1 VSPALAEPAS
11 HEQDSRA
18 RMVGLV
24 LAGNVSQA
32 IATAVELELPQ
43 ALGERP
49 LTVDELADRCGAH
62 RGQIARLM
70 RVLTAFD
77 IFAKTADAKYELTPL
92 GGTLITEAD
101 DGRSLAGM
109 ALFAGSGWLAEA
121 RAALTESVRTGASA
135 FRCAHGTDLA
145 DAMQRHPD
153 LAALWGR
160 WSGYASGVD
169 AQAGPVLASYDFSR
183 ARHVVDV
190 GGRYGDL
197 LAEILL
203 AAPAATGTV
212 FDLPDAEEEA
222 RAHLR
227 DREVEDRARVATG
240 SFFEAVPEG
249 GDVYVLSNVLAD
261 WDDERALELLRNCRA
276 AMAPGVALLVI
287 EPMFAASVLENRGTS
302 LLDLWMMV
310 HSGGM
315 RTVDEVSDLLRAA
328 GLEVRRVIPTSSSA
342 ATLIEA
348 ERP

>member
-1 VSPALAEPAS
+1 
-11 HEQDSRA
+11 
-18 RMVGLV
+18 MVGLV

-43 ALGERP
+43 ALSDGP

-62 RGQIARLM
+62 RRQLARLM
-70 RVLTAFD
+70 RVLAAFD
-77 IFAKTADAKYELTPL
+77 VFAKSGDAYELTVL
-92 GGTLITEAD
+92 GRTLLTETE
-101 DGRSLAGM
+101 DGRSVAGM

-160 WSGYASGVD
+160 WSGYSSGVD
-169 AQAGPVLASYDFSR
+169 AQAGPVLASYDFST

-227 DREVEDRARVATG
+227 ARGVEDRARVAAG
-240 SFFEAVPEG
+240 SFFDSVPAG
-249 GDVYVLSNVLAD
+249 GDLYLLSNVLAD
-261 WDDERALELLRNCRA
+261 WDDERALELLRNCRE
-276 AMAPGVALLVI
+276 AMAPSAVLLVI
-287 EPMFAASVLENRGTS
+287 EPMFPPSVLENRGTS
-302 LLDLWMMV
+302 LLDLWMMI

-315 RTVDEVSDLLRAA
+315 RTVDEVSDLLRTS
-328 GLEVRRVIPTSSSA
+328 GLGVRRVIPTSSSA

-348 ERP
+348 ERL